1 MYKVYIGY
9 TDYDSPY
16 RIDGEVK
23 EFESVTEAKEYCL
36 SKSSRRDKYSIEKV
50 YKDGK
55 EIDYRLQSSFEKL
68 GLEGMKQSLID
79 QLEKHM
85 LKVVSVNNFEELGS
99 LKTLYLY
106 T

>member
-1 MYKVYIGY
+1 MYKVYIDH

-23 EFESVTEAKEYCL
+23 EFESITEAEEYCL
-36 SKSSRRDKYSIEKV
+36 SKSSRRDGYAVEKV

-55 EIDYRLQSSFEKL
+55 EIDYKLQSSFEKL
-68 GLEGMKQSLID
+68 GLEGMKQSFID
-79 QLEKHM
+79 QLGKHM

-106 T
+106 I

>member
-1 MYKVYIGY
+1 MYKVYIDY

-16 RIDGEVK
+16 RVDGEVK
-23 EFESVTEAKEYCL
+23 EFNSITEAEEYCL
-36 SKSSRRDKYSIEKV
+36 SKSSKRDSYTIEKV

-55 EIDYRLQSSFEKL
+55 EVDYRLQSSFEKL
-68 GLEGMKQSLID
+68 GLEGMKHTLID

-85 LKVVSVNNFEELGS
+85 LKVHSVTDFEELGS

-106 T
+106 I